1 MFGIDKHISFNDRER
16 SYNIDTWS
24 TVVGRFGFAIILR
37 PSMMIFGSLDCSTMS
52 SNMFKKAKLKK
63 DSPGLGGSSWGKRPV
78 AANVFDSGL
87 K

>member
-1 MFGIDKHISFNDRER
+1 
-16 SYNIDTWS
+16 
-24 TVVGRFGFAIILR
+24 
-37 PSMMIFGSLDCSTMS
+37 MS

-87 K
+87 KKVGANK